1 MHYTK
6 NYHLPQWEKSD
17 RIMMDDFNAMCGNLE
32 AGLEKTASD
41 ASKRSDQ
48 IQASADAAMAA
59 ANRAQQSAEAAQETA
74 GSAYCPGNLPYSIG
88 MYYGNG
94 EKVSI
99 TLGYTPQFLI
109 ITAQSEQANNED
121 ICGVA
126 VIGNMRGSSNM
137 LSSVTFLDNGF
148 TVQNP
153 GGVPNVGGQFYPMM
167 NQRNKVY
174 YYIAFR

>member
-59 ANRAQQSAEAAQETA
+59 ATHTHTDAKGNTYPLLVFDFSYTAKQSNGKTTT
-74 GSAYCPGNLPYSIG
+74 GTFSASY
-88 MYYGNG
+88 
-94 EKVSI
+94 
-99 TLGYTPQFLI
+99 
-109 ITAQSEQANNED
+109 
-121 ICGVA
+121 
-126 VIGNMRGSSNM
+126 
-137 LSSVTFLDNGF
+137 FLDEDGE
-148 TVQNP
+148 
-153 GGVPNVGGQFYPMM
+153 
-167 NQRNKVY
+167 
-174 YYIAFR
+174 